1 MNMQV
6 RIDGPGDLSAV
17 FHGRPNQPPLPNQWR
32 GLLYATLG
40 LFLLLFVLA
49 VCVPIGGAVIG
60 GGQVGVESRVK
71 RIAHPLGGVVA
82 EVPVVNGEHVEA
94 GQLLLRLDDHVS
106 GADATYTRL
115 SVEQM
120 LAQRARLDAEQMGR
134 GAISF
139 PPELA
144 NSTSPTAREAMANER
159 HLFAI
164 RRAEE
169 GQLRAELI
177 ARIGQY
183 KQSIRGIDAQIEA
196 LRSESRLIGPERR
209 NVRELWDK
217 QLVTI
222 GRLNQLERTAVE
234 LEGNLGSQQAQ
245 IAETRARIAE
255 TQEQLIQLGQTRR
268 VQAGEELAKVN
279 ATLNEQQLRSVS
291 ASDQKARSEI
301 RAPYSGTVEKI
312 AFTAIGDVI
321 RPAEPIM
328 EIVPDHDAKVVETMI
343 SPTDVDQVQKGQTAR
358 VRFSAYNRAESPELP
373 GKVVYVAADK
383 SENPEAHS
391 SYYMVR
397 VEVDQAAIKREGM
410 SLVSG
415 MPVEVHIETG
425 SRSLMSYLT
434 KPLRD
439 QFARAFRDN

>member
-196 LRSESRLIGPERR
+196 LRSESRLIGQSPP
-209 NVRELWDK
+209 L
-217 QLVTI
+217 
-222 GRLNQLERTAVE
+222 RLRGAFQPLPLAACQDQIYGWTRTAH
-234 LEGNLGSQQAQ
+234 G
-245 IAETRARIAE
+245 
-255 TQEQLIQLGQTRR
+255 
-268 VQAGEELAKVN
+268 
-279 ATLNEQQLRSVS
+279 
-291 ASDQKARSEI
+291 
-301 RAPYSGTVEKI
+301 
-312 AFTAIGDVI
+312 
-321 RPAEPIM
+321 AEP
-328 EIVPDHDAKVVETMI
+328 
-343 SPTDVDQVQKGQTAR
+343 
-358 VRFSAYNRAESPELP
+358 FSAGAHGDGAIYSRPLP
-373 GKVVYVAADK
+373 PRIDG
-383 SENPEAHS
+383 
-391 SYYMVR
+391 
-397 VEVDQAAIKREGM
+397 
-410 SLVSG
+410 
-415 MPVEVHIETG
+415 
-425 SRSLMSYLT
+425 
-434 KPLRD
+434 
-439 QFARAFRDN
+439 